1 MAMLIPLR
9 RSFGAALIPAFL
21 VLAPQGEGA
30 PLPFERHV
38 VDDAFEKGYQ
48 VSVADVD
55 MDGMPDVI
63 ALSTTPSR
71 LVWYRNPD
79 WTPHTISTASEGNID
94 VAPFD
99 IDGDGD
105 PDMALACE
113 FSLGDSLHGGL
124 VQWLECPPDPVHQQE
139 WRAHDI
145 DRVPTAHRVRWADIT
160 GDGTK
165 ELINLPIVGIGA
177 KHPEYGVAAQFK
189 AYGIPGNPKVDQWP
203 RMLVD
208 DRLHMAHG
216 IAIVDW
222 DGSRPDE
229 ILTASFEG
237 VYLYQQATTPQH
249 RRKVHIGSGNRGPR
263 PAQGS
268 SEVGMGWLAAEERR
282 FVATIE
288 PWHGHEVVVYTPRG
302 QNGRLWSRTV
312 IDSSF
317 NDGHAL
323 ACGDF
328 DGDGNDEMVAGHRGP
343 NHCLY
348 LYRYSFDEHRWDRT
362 AVDEGGMAAAGVFLA
377 DINQD
382 GAVDIVAIGTA
393 TNNVMWY
400 ENRNPPRES
409 LSLDSPQEP

>member
-1 MAMLIPLR
+1 MYLNQLLQRLLR
-9 RSFGAALIPAFL
+9 LAFFAALALPA
-21 VLAPQGEGA
+21 APSQDA
-30 PLPFERHV
+30 PIQ
-38 VDDAFEKGYQ
+38 FEKHVIDGAFANGYQ

-55 MDGMPDVI
+55 TDGLPDIV

-71 LVWYRNPD
+71 LVWYKNPG
-79 WTPHTISTASEGNID
+79 WIQYVISTASEGNID

-124 VQWLECPPDPVHQQE
+124 VRWLECPPDPTLQQE
-139 WRAHDI
+139 WPAHDI

-165 ELINLPIVGIGA
+165 ELINLPIIGIGA
-177 KHPEYGVAAQFK
+177 KHPEYDVAAQFK
-189 AYGIPGNPKVDQWP
+189 AYGVPENPKADHWP
-203 RMLVD
+203 HVLVD
-208 DRLHMAHG
+208 DALHMAHG

-222 DGSRPDE
+222 DDSKPDE
-229 ILTASFEG
+229 MLTASFEG
-237 VYLYQQATTPQH
+237 VHMYQQALDPQH
-249 RRKVHIGSGNRGPR
+249 RRKVHVGSGNRGPR

-268 SEVGMGWLAAEERR
+268 SEVSMGWIATEERR
-282 FVATIE
+282 FIAAIE
-288 PWHGHEVVVYTPRG
+288 PWHGNEVVVYTPG
-302 QNGRLWSRTV
+302 AQEDWLWLRMV
-312 IDSSF
+312 IDDSF

-323 ACGDF
+323 ACTDF
-328 DGDGNDEMVAGHRGP
+328 DDDGNDEIVAGHRGP

-348 LYRYSFDEHRWDRT
+348 VYRYLFDENRWDRIP
-362 AVDEGGMAAAGVFLA
+362 VDEGGMAAACVFLT

-393 TNNVMWY
+393 TNNVVWY
-400 ENRNPPRES
+400 ENRIPHRES
-409 LSLDSPQEP
+409 SRPDSPQEP